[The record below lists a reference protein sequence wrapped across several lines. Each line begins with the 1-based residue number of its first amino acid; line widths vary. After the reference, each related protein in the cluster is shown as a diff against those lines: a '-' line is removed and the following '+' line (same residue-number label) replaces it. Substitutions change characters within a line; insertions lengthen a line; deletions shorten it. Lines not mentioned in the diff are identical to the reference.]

1 MSGIT
6 IKMERP
12 YVEELLKR
20 YEYLISKDFPG
31 YRNHVYR
38 AITYAMHFPG
48 NAEKHERPVETAF
61 AYIS

>member
-20 YEYLISKDFPG
+20 YEYLISKDFLG

-38 AITYAMHFPG
+38 AITCAMHFLG
-48 NAEKHERPVETAF
+48 NA
-61 AYIS
+61 